1 MKSENNGKIA
11 IAIVAMFV
19 VALSVVGFT
28 YAYFTAQVRGN
39 TGVKSVEVT
48 AGRLEVLYEHGNV
61 IRANNVV
68 PGWVSNGTYYYD
80 PVYSTKVLDPIVSG
94 DSTTY
99 KIVAVKTNN
108 TVTCT
113 NGSSSVASSCTDTA
127 VASPTSA
134 DGITAPIAFS
144 VSNTNN
150 NTADTKYIIVLRD
163 IENNI
168 AAADKE
174 NMKVTLYSGTFDSQ
188 QPDAYKT
195 ATPIWSGTL
204 ADTTA
209 SGSYQIIVPK
219 VETIANGGSAK
230 NYFLVMT
237 YVNAADTQ
245 ENATAGNQDSSK
257 AVSVSATVEI
267 IGVEQNPAGDITSTT
282 NWFDADGNSITFP
295 AANTTVPSNGL
306 SY

>member
-1 MKSENNGKIA
+1 MRSENNGKIA

-48 AGRLEVLYEHGNV
+48 AGKLEVHYDHGNV

-80 PVYSTKVLDPIVSG
+80 PVYSTKVLAPVVSG

-99 KIVAVKTNN
+99 KIVAVKTDN

-113 NGSSSVASSCTDTA
+113 NGSSSFASLCSDTG
-127 VASPTSA
+127 VASPSPA

-144 VSNTNN
+144 VSNTGS

-163 IENNI
+163 IVNNI
-168 AAADKE
+168 AVADQG
-174 NMKVTLYSGTFDSQ
+174 NMKVTLFSGTFDSSDA
-188 QPDAYKT
+188 DAYAS

-204 ADTTA
+204 AGTT
-209 SGSYQIIVPK
+209 SGNYQVIVPK

-230 NYFLVMT
+230 NYYLVMT
-237 YVNAADTQ
+237 YVNAD
-245 ENATAGNQDSSK
+245 GSQDDSK
-257 AVSVSATVEI
+257 AVSVSATVQI
-267 IGVEQNPAGDITSTT
+267 IGVEQNPAGDITSTS